1 MINLA
6 FFLFFIRIISISLL
20 PNIAGMINIAGF
32 IGFTSLTV
40 VWYLWRSDFYY
51 LKKYVIYEICLIL
64 ILFVSIFISSFN
76 GLIFSDSIEA
86 FLKFFIIFS
95 SLNLGLLCGKK
106 IERNAYFKVIYYS
119 LFTHVLLGILLS
131 KFGFVHEVHGVE
143 RITGISGGV
152 QIYANL
158 ISFLFVLSYYLIFYK
173 VNFISRN
180 FLIIAIITCI
190 LAFAMSNTLKNFA
203 VSILVISIP
212 YLFNKKKFFKFLLF
226 SLFILIPLVVVSFP
240 YLKELS
246 LFERIQSIYDAG
258 LSTQLAPGEKLESS
272 LIWRLIHWKLL
283 LIDWFE
289 NYFFFGSGV
298 GQSVNMNAL
307 VTANGNGFEAHS
319 DIVTFVVEFGLV
331 LTPIIVFM
339 MFYPLYNSCKLA
351 LSNKDDITICVLFA
365 FLSSFI
371 ASFFGNVFYSLA
383 NIYYLWFFVGWTLG
397 RNGK

>member
-1 MINLA
+1 M
-6 FFLFFIRIISISLL
+6 
-20 PNIAGMINIAGF
+20 
-32 IGFTSLTV
+32 
-40 VWYLWRSDFYY
+40 
-51 LKKYVIYEICLIL
+51 L

-76 GLIFSDSIEA
+76 DLIVSDSIET
-86 FLKFFIIFS
+86 FLKFFIIYS
-95 SLNLGLLCGKK
+95 SLNLGLICGEK
-106 IERNAYFKVIYYS
+106 IERKSYFKVIYYS
-119 LFTHVLLGILLS
+119 LFAHILLGILLS

-143 RITGISGGV
+143 RIIGISGGV

-158 ISFLFVLSYYLIFYK
+158 ISFLFVLSYYLLFYK
-173 VNFISRN
+173 VDFVPRR

-190 LAFAMSNTLKNFA
+190 IAFVMSNTLKNFA
-203 VSILVISIP
+203 VSILLISAP
-212 YLFNKKKFFKFLLF
+212 YFFDKKRFFKFLLF
-226 SLFILIPLVVVSFP
+226 SLFILIPLVVISFP

-246 LFERIQSIYDAG
+246 LFERVQLIYDAG

-283 LIDWFE
+283 LADWFE
-289 NYFFFGSGV
+289 NYFLFGSGV

-319 DIVTFVVEFGLV
+319 DIVTFVVEFGLI
-331 LTPIIVFM
+331 LTPIVVFM
-339 MFYPLYNSCKLA
+339 MFYPLYNSWKLA
-351 LSNKDDITICVLFA
+351 ISNKDDVAICVLFA
-365 FLSSFI
+365 CLSSFI